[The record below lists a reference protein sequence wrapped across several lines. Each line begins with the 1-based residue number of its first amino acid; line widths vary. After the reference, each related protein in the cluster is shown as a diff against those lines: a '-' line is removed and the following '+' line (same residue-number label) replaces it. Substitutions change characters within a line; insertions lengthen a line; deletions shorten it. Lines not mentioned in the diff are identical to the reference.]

1 MVRKEIMNTRLY
13 IGNLEWS
20 VDQIILQ
27 SVFGKI
33 GKVKT
38 ATVVLDRNTGRSR
51 GFGFVTMDTPGEAEK
66 AIQELNGEYVN
77 GRQIMVRE
85 AKPEG
90 QNNSQEWEKII
101 NDFLTNAKP
110 QNETDFSVGEKHF
123 IIIRD
128 R

>member
-1 MVRKEIMNTRLY
+1 MNTRLY
-13 IGNLEWS
+13 VGNLQWS
-20 VDQIILQ
+20 VDDIGLQ
-27 SVFGKI
+27 NAFSNI

-51 GFGFVTMDTPGEAEK
+51 GFGFVEMSTEEEANKIIEK
-66 AIQELNGEYVN
+66 MNGEFFN
-77 GRQIMVRE
+77 GRQLMVRE

-90 QNNSQEWEKII
+90 SKIEQEFEKVI
-101 NDFLTNAKP
+101 NQFIMTAKL